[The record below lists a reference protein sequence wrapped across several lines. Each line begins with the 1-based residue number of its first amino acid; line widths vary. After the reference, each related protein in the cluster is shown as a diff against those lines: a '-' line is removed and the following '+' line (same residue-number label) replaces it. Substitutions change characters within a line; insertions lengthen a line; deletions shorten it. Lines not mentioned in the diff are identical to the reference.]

1 MNDKERI
8 AQEEVPMVEQYK
20 VESSLVHASKT
31 RRAAVIISILATVCI
46 LASII
51 GNVVI
56 VEIFFF
62 HVICQHCVG
71 SGFLFQ
77 TSIYTSLIQCQRV
90 IGCKHT
96 QVGQD
101 RNVITCMTVTV
112 RRNIH
117 NQRDM
122 EMRSAVYNC
131 FCIFCQCLC
140 FR

>member
-56 VEIFFF
+56 VEIF
-62 HVICQHCVG
+62 
-71 SGFLFQ
+71 
-77 TSIYTSLIQCQRV
+77 TSKYNSRTKDWIELAKALANKTAVTEVDNAYTE
-90 IGCKHT
+90 K
-96 QVGQD
+96 
-101 RNVITCMTVTV
+101 
-112 RRNIH
+112 
-117 NQRDM
+117 M
-122 EMRSAVYNC
+122 E
-131 FCIFCQCLC
+131 QLLLP
-140 FR
+140 

>member
-56 VEIFFF
+56 VEIF
-62 HVICQHCVG
+62 
-71 SGFLFQ
+71 
-77 TSIYTSLIQCQRV
+77 TSRYNSRTKDWIELAKALAGKTAVTEVDNAYTEKMEQLSLPRNCGGIRPQRKRQEDPDPK
-90 IGCKHT
+90 ILRQKDDQPG
-96 QVGQD
+96 GGG
-101 RNVITCMTVTV
+101 I
-112 RRNIH
+112 
-117 NQRDM
+117 
-122 EMRSAVYNC
+122 
-131 FCIFCQCLC
+131 
-140 FR
+140 